1 MAEGTRL
8 SKIDEP
14 IKGFTKFRK
23 ETEVQ
28 ICALNKTLSK
38 FMHVVD
44 QRIIDVSNHSQHTYE
59 ENPINLPTF
68 NNHHNNHQFRSMKID
83 VPHFDGTDV
92 SSWIFK
98 MEHFF

>member
-1 MAEGTRL
+1 MVEGTRL
-8 SKIDEP
+8 SKIDKA

-28 ICALNKTLSK
+28 ICALNNAISK

-44 QRIIDVSNHSQHTYE
+44 QRIIDVSNHSQHILE
-59 ENPINLPTF
+59 ENPTNLPIFST
-68 NNHHNNHQFRSMKID
+68 NNYNNHQFHYMKID
-83 VPHFDGTDV
+83 VPHFDV

-98 MEHFF
+98 M

>member
-1 MAEGTRL
+1 MQGLLLRTLFLTLVVSFIHLVIHSIMAEGTRL

-28 ICALNKTLSK
+28 ICELDNTISR

-44 QRIIDVSNHSQHTYE
+44 
-59 ENPINLPTF
+59 
-68 NNHHNNHQFRSMKID
+68 
-83 VPHFDGTDV
+83 
-92 SSWIFK
+92 
-98 MEHFF
+98 